1 MNPTRILRLQPGAP
15 DQAQWILVDR
25 DGAVEQQGECAL
37 DQVAGNGRD
46 LVVLVPSEEVLLASV
61 NVPTQSRQKL
71 IQAIPFALE
80 DQLTSDIEDLH
91 FVPGT
96 RQPDGSCP
104 VAVVEHT
111 RMRAWLDAL
120 NDAGLAPT
128 RMVPDVL
135 ALPRQ
140 GENWT
145 GVIDGQRVL
154 VRTGAS
160 TGFAGEAENLAILLD
175 AALEETGDAPPG
187 HIIIDGAEETPELAH
202 DVTFSAGQRDAA
214 RALAAGVAAGGL
226 APAELRTGAYTS
238 SSDRRAWLRPWI
250 PAAALLLTWI
260 VLDTGQLLSERWQL
274 QQELDTLDTRVEELF
289 FDVFPDANRLTAPRQ
304 RMESQLNRLRGGDRP
319 AGDDLLDTLL
329 LVGPYLEGEDDF
341 RLTGL
346 SWRGDSLELEL
357 RASSLQRL
365 DALQQTLDD
374 EDALA
379 AEIRQARSEDDEV
392 HGRLLVRRQPS

>member
-1 MNPTRILRLQPGAP
+1 MNPTHIVRLQPGAP
-15 DQAQWILVDR
+15 DRAQWILVDR
-25 DGAVEQQGECAL
+25 DGAVEQQGACAL
-37 DQVAGNGRD
+37 DELAGTGRD
-46 LVVLVPSEEVLLASV
+46 LVVLVPSEEVLLAAV
-61 NVPTQSRQKL
+61 TIPTQNRQKL
-71 IQAIPFALE
+71 LQAIPFALE

-91 FVPGT
+91 FVPGN

-111 RMRAWLDAL
+111 RMRAWMDAL
-120 NDAGLAPT
+120 NDAGLEPA

-135 ALPRQ
+135 AVPRP
-140 GENWT
+140 GDAWT
-145 GVIDGQRVL
+145 GVIDGERVL

-160 TGFAGEAENLAILLD
+160 TGFAGETENLTVLLD
-175 AALEETGDAPPG
+175 AALEEAGDAAPEQ
-187 HIIIDGAEETPELAH
+187 IIIDGAEEIPELGH
-202 DVTFSAGQRDAA
+202 DVTFTAGERDAA

-226 APAELRTGAYTS
+226 TPAELRTGPYTS
-238 SSDRRAWLRPWI
+238 TSDRRAWLRPWI
-250 PAAALLLTWI
+250 PAAALLLAWI

-274 QQELDTLDTRVEELF
+274 QQELDTLDARVEELF

-329 LVGPYLEGEDDF
+329 LVGPHLQGDDNF

-346 SWRGDSLELEL
+346 SWRGDTLELEL

-374 EDALA
+374 EDALG